1 MDNDRSI
8 ESAAPVQV
16 ALMIFVSL
24 WGILAYHA
32 VLGVADA
39 GALLAALQ
47 P

>member
-1 MDNDRSI
+1 MGNDRSI
-8 ESAAPVQV
+8 ESAAPAQV
-16 ALMIFVSL
+16 ALIVFVSL

-39 GALLAALQ
+39 GPLLAALR